1 MTRLSMSSDAK
12 VHSIHVHYMSVSG
25 RKSGK
30 GIFVYETGSKHR
42 DVNVGA
48 LDILK
53 KFTIEPKGSTSDED
67 RQLRMVS
74 RFVNEAVLCLEEN
87 VLANPVS

>member
-1 MTRLSMSSDAK
+1 MCYVFIL
-12 VHSIHVHYMSVSG
+12 G

-42 DVNVGA
+42 DVNTGA

-53 KFTIEPKGSTSDED
+53 RYKLEPKGSTSTED
-67 RQLRMVS
+67 RQMRMVS
-74 RFVNEAVLCLEEN
+74 RFVNEAVLCLQEN
-87 VLANPVS
+87 ILANPVS

>member
-1 MTRLSMSSDAK
+1 MYTT
-12 VHSIHVHYMSVSG
+12 YGFSG

-42 DVNVGA
+42 NVNMGA

-53 KFTIEPKGSTSDED
+53 RYKIEPKGSTSEED
-67 RQLRMVS
+67 RQMRMVT

-87 VLANPVS
+87 ILANPVS